1 MTINIKFSYFN
12 FSVKFKYF
20 FLLNMKIFNCNL
32 NLSKKFIILILIISV
47 YIFYKLFIITRLY
60 KIQNNERKKKI
71 QKQKQEQEL
80 QKQKINDYNNLNKI
94 IYVNPNDAF
103 IQIINSGYLKQFND
117 KDMEIRHCNNY
128 KSCKKLY
135 ENNLIEF
142 NDNNKEELR
151 RLIKLCNEKLIKYKS
166 LYNIPWKLCKTTT
179 KLEEGMPHTHTDIIF
194 LSETFFKKL
203 NDNSKIVTLIHEK
216 LHIYQRI
223 YKEKTQKLYNN
234 FNFSKV
240 PKKNI
245 NLRRTN
251 PDLDSFDYNYNGV
264 LIYSEY
270 QDDAKKLSDVDT
282 KFISLETDKNKE
294 IRQIENLAKQGYQNE
309 HPNEIFASIISDK
322 ITKDELDKIFINYIN

>member
-1 MTINIKFSYFN
+1 
-12 FSVKFKYF
+12 
-20 FLLNMKIFNCNL
+20 MKIFNSNFK
-32 NLSKKFIILILIISV
+32 LSKKKIFFILIISL
-47 YIFYKLFIITRLY
+47 YTFHKIFITTRLY
-60 KIQNNERKKKI
+60 KIRNDERKKKI
-71 QKQKQEQEL
+71 QKHEL
-80 QKQKINDYNNLNKI
+80 ETQQINNDNHLNKI
-94 IYVNPNDAF
+94 IYVSPDDAF
-103 IQIINSGYLKQFND
+103 TQIINSGYLKQFND
-117 KDMEIRHCNNY
+117 KDMEIRDCNNY

-135 ENNLIEF
+135 KNNLIEF
-142 NDNNKEELR
+142 NDSNKDELR
-151 RLIKLCNEKLIKYKS
+151 RLIKLCNEKLMKYKS

-179 KLEEGMPHTHTDIIF
+179 KLEDGMPHTHTDIIF
-194 LSETFFKKL
+194 LSETFFKKQ

-216 LHIYQRI
+216 LHVYQRI
-223 YKEKTQKLYNN
+223 YKEKTQKLYSN

-282 KFISLETDKNKE
+282 KFISLETNKNKE

-322 ITKDELDKIFINYIN
+322 IAANELDKIFINYIN